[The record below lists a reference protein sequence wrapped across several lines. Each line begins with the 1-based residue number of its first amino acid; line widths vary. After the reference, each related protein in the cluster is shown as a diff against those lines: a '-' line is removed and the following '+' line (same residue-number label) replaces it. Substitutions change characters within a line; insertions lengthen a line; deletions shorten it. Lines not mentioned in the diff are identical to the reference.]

1 MALTA
6 IIEAQLLASID
17 DGTDPEAV
25 IHRYQASKGPLY
37 AALARAT
44 GTVRDQFDE
53 VRMELESATQELE
66 TLQSQAQTWTDDIAT
81 RQGEI
86 GQATAQLAILQ
97 TQVTQQQASLHALD
111 RLRQQGFDPT
121 TLDQFARLVQEMA
134 VTTPQT
140 PQDTVR
146 QFFAHVQDYAQLV
159 QLHRHVAEAEQRAQV
174 AIDQASRRER
184 QAQVRTQAIQAAE
197 WMVQHHLTSATVTAW
212 QTIAERLQLSD
223 EKLAQGLAAT
233 LQTYG
238 TWQTTES
245 ALATKIATLGQ
256 TQSHLEREVHALR
269 HERST
274 ITQSLQVVEQEGC
287 TRIQAMAD
295 HAQQAFQAT
304 IDHLA
309 HLQAEAA
316 ALGTA
321 VAWAQ
326 AVRSDDPAV
335 WQQVDA
341 TAWLGFWAKFQHWLA
356 LQPAM
361 ETVAPPERLGKRLE
375 QHARSA
381 ALYGP
386 IHVSLT
392 ELTEWLGIGLGQ
404 VATRSISDHNHS
416 TIGQES

>member
-6 IIEAQLLASID
+6 IIEEELLAALET
-17 DGTDPEAV
+17 GTDPEAV
-25 IHRYQASKGPLY
+25 MHRYQASKGPLY

-44 GTVRDQFDE
+44 ATAREQFDE

-66 TLQSQAQTWTDDIAT
+66 TLQSQAQTMTDHIA
-81 RQGEI
+81 QL
-86 GQATAQLAILQ
+86 QADKAKVTAQKAALQ
-97 TQVTQQQASLHALD
+97 HQIDQQQASLNTLHQ
-111 RLRQQGFDPT
+111 LRQQGFDPT
-121 TLDQFARLVQEMA
+121 TLHQFTRLVQEMA
-134 VTTPQT
+134 VTTQQT

-146 QFFAHVQDYAQLV
+146 QFLAHVQDYAQLV
-159 QLHRHVAEAEQRAQV
+159 QLPRQVAEAEQRAQA
-174 AIDQASRRER
+174 AIDEASRREQ
-184 QAQVRTQAIQAAE
+184 QAKVRTQAIRAAE
-197 WMVQHHLTSATVTAW
+197 WMVQHHLTSATVTVW
-212 QTIAERLQLSD
+212 QTIADHLHLSS
-223 EKLAQGLAAT
+223 EALAQDLATA

-238 TWQTTES
+238 TCQARES
-245 ALATKIATLGQ
+245 ALTTKIVTLRQ
-256 TQSHLEREVHALR
+256 TQSHLERAVQALQDA
-269 HERST
+269 RST
-274 ITQSLQVVEQEGC
+274 ITQSLQAVEQEGC

-295 HAQQAFQAT
+295 HAQQAFQGT
-304 IDHLA
+304 VDHLA
-309 HLQAEAA
+309 HLQADAA

-326 AVRSDDPAV
+326 AIRSDDPTV

-356 LQPAM
+356 LHPAM

-404 VATRSISDHNHS
+404 VATRSISDQGNPVGDQS
-416 TIGQES
+416 